1 MVSDQFLLIFSNAT
15 QFVQELH
22 EGCVFRFFCHMLSKQ
37 FGANLP
43 ERNSS
48 VFTPFEIFTPSPSI
62 WLFSPSP
69 SIWRFVNTELNRR
82 LESVRGNQIDQLPI
96 HSLLPIH
103 SFNFSSRLWS
113 FGEKFETF
121 QSMFSRAPAQMC
133 GSDDPDLDLPPS
145 LFSILTPSQLILR
158 QVSDSSLVNSLL
170 LNRLLLLPPP

>member
-1 MVSDQFLLIFSNAT
+1 MKIRNTNQLSWVSWEPRSCHSCICNLRQLFLMLRMVSDQFLLIFSNAT

-82 LESVRGNQIDQLPI
+82 LESGRGNQIDWLPI
-96 HSLLPIH
+96 HSLLPID
-103 SFNFSSRLWS
+103 SFNFSSRLWR
-113 FGEKFETF
+113 K
-121 QSMFSRAPAQMC
+121 
-133 GSDDPDLDLPPS
+133 
-145 LFSILTPSQLILR
+145 
-158 QVSDSSLVNSLL
+158 V
-170 LNRLLLLPPP
+170 